1 MRMSIKIILSVIILG
16 LSIQCKQNEEKQK
29 NKPQKIEKIL
39 AINNY
44 KFIGSTSLKFQFFS
58 DSSYTFT
65 IIKKEDDYEK
75 LEIFKGS
82 CFVKNDTI
90 YFKPFEFKFDR
101 SSEKAVI
108 KNNFIEFD
116 KSALKIEIKKNLF
129 KTKNELDFTK
139 FKDYA
144 IFSFNQEMHSSVYYG
159 YEPNTIKPYDLT
171 QKELVETD
179 LILKKCFS
187 ENKSKLEKFDQYI
200 KQCIVVINKKQE
212 KEVWIS
218 CYCNDFYFK
227 DTFKYDLIRM
237 NDGGNCNINLKINL
251 TKHNYSDLNI
261 SGSA

>member
-1 MRMSIKIILSVIILG
+1 MKIKTILPVIILG
-16 LSIQCKQNEEKQK
+16 LSIQCKHSEEKSK
-29 NKPQKIEKIL
+29 KEPQKIEKIL

-44 KFIGSTSLKFQFFS
+44 SFIGKTSLKFQFFS
-58 DSSYTFT
+58 DSSYAFT
-65 IIKKEDDYEK
+65 IIKKESDYEK
-75 LEIFKGS
+75 LEIFRGP

-101 SSEKAVI
+101 SSDKAVI
-108 KNNFIEFD
+108 KNNFIEFN
-116 KSALKIEIKKNLF
+116 KSGLKIEIKKNLY
-129 KTKNELDFTK
+129 KTKNKLDLTK
-139 FKDYA
+139 FNDYA
-144 IFSFNQEMHSSVYYG
+144 FFSFNQEMHSPIYYG

-187 ENKSKLEKFDQYI
+187 ENKSKLEKFDKYI

-218 CYCNDFYFK
+218 CYCNDFYSK

-237 NDGGNCNINLKINL
+237 DDGGNCNINLKINL
-251 TKHNYSDLNI
+251 TNHNYTNLNI
-261 SGSA
+261 SGRA